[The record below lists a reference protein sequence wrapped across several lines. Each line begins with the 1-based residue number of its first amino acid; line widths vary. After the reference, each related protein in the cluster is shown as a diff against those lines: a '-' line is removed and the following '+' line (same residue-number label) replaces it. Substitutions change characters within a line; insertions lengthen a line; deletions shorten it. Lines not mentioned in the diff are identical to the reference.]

1 MKKVSLFYRLDFF
14 LDEDG
19 VLWVGGW
26 IWNVLVF
33 YEIKYLVIFLSKGYV
48 IVLLV
53 RYYYER
59 ICY

>member
-1 MKKVSLFYRLDFF
+1 MKKVSLFYWLDFF